1 MRDNLCRAAEVI
13 FQKRQEESVM
23 NATAV
28 IRKKKRWWQSYAI
41 WFILPAFVLYTLFVM
56 IPTFNSIY
64 LSFTSWDGISEN
76 VRYIGFDNFKEI
88 WESPRVHN
96 ALTNTII
103 VAVSLVLLENV
114 VALVLAI
121 LVDQVRW
128 FRNLFRSIFYFPV
141 LMSGIIMGFIWM
153 IILNYNFGVVNQLLD
168 MTGLS
173 AIKTDWL
180 GNPDFALLSIILSTV
195 WKASGYYMI
204 IYLAGLQGIP
214 QELLEA
220 ASIDGA
226 GKWKQFRH
234 VTFPLLAGAT
244 TVCVMLSMINSLK
257 LFDQIAVMTNGGPGF
272 ATETLTYI
280 IYKVAFGEGRQGF
293 GTALAIVLFI
303 LILIISLI
311 QIRLL
316 RKREVEM

>member
-1 MRDNLCRAAEVI
+1 
-13 FQKRQEESVM
+13 M
-23 NATAV
+23 NATATGR
-28 IRKKKRWWQSYAI
+28 RKKSGWRGYAI
-41 WFILPAFVLYTLFVM
+41 WFIFPAFLLYSLFVM
-56 IPTFNSIY
+56 TPTLSSIY
-64 LSFTSWDGISEN
+64 LSFTSWDGISEHI
-76 VRYIGFDNFKEI
+76 RYIGWDNFQEI
-88 WESPRVHN
+88 GESPRVHN
-96 ALTNTII
+96 ALKNTIL
-103 VAVSLVLLENV
+103 VAIALVLLENV
-114 VALVLAI
+114 VALALAI

-168 MTGLS
+168 AVGLS
-173 AIKTDWL
+173 SLKTDWL
-180 GNPDFALLSIILSTV
+180 GNPDYALLSIILSTV

-280 IYKVAFGEGRQGF
+280 IYRVAFGEGRQGF
-293 GTALAIVLFI
+293 GTALAMVLFA
-303 LILIISLI
+303 LILIISLV

-316 RKREVEM
+316 RKREVQM

>member
-1 MRDNLCRAAEVI
+1 
-13 FQKRQEESVM
+13 M
-23 NATAV
+23 NATATG
-28 IRKKKRWWQSYAI
+28 RKKKSGWRGYAI
-41 WFILPAFVLYTLFVM
+41 WFILPAFLLYSLFVM
-56 IPTFNSIY
+56 TPTLSSIY

-76 VRYIGFDNFKEI
+76 IRYIGWDNFKEI
-88 WESPRVHN
+88 GESPRVHN
-96 ALTNTII
+96 ALKNTIL
-103 VAVSLVLLENV
+103 VAIALVLLENV
-114 VALVLAI
+114 VALALAI

-168 MTGLS
+168 AVGLS
-173 AIKTDWL
+173 SLKTDWL
-180 GNPDFALLSIILSTV
+180 GNPDYALLSIILSTV

-280 IYKVAFGEGRQGF
+280 IYRVAFGEGRQGF
-293 GTALAIVLFI
+293 GTALAMVLFA
-303 LILIISLI
+303 LILIISLV

-316 RKREVEM
+316 RKREVQM

>member
-1 MRDNLCRAAEVI
+1 
-13 FQKRQEESVM
+13 M
-23 NATAV
+23 NATLV
-28 IRKKKRWWQSYAI
+28 KKNKKKWWRNYAI
-41 WFILPAFVLYTLFVM
+41 WFILPSFVLYTAFVM
-56 IPTFNSIY
+56 WPTFSSIN
-64 LSFTSWDGISEN
+64 LSFTSWDGINPE
-76 VRYIGFDNFKEI
+76 VRYIGLDNFKEI

-96 ALTNTII
+96 ALKNSII
-103 VAVSLVLLENV
+103 LAIALVILENV
-114 VALVLAI
+114 VALGLAV
-121 LVDQVRW
+121 LVDKVRW
-128 FRNLFRSIFYFPV
+128 MRNIFRSIFYFPV

-168 MTGLS
+168 MIGLS
-173 AIKTDWL
+173 SWKVDWL
-180 GNPDFALLSIILSTV
+180 GNPNFALASIILSTV

-226 GKWKQFRH
+226 GRWKQFIH

-244 TVCVMLSMINSLK
+244 TVCVMLSMIGSLK

-280 IYKVAFGEGRQGF
+280 IYRVAFGEGRQGF
-293 GTALAIVLFI
+293 GTALAIVLF
-303 LILIISLI
+303 LVILIISLI
-311 QIRLL
+311 QIKLL
-316 RKREVEM
+316 RKREVQM

>member
-1 MRDNLCRAAEVI
+1 
-13 FQKRQEESVM
+13 M
-23 NATAV
+23 NAVNSGT
-28 IRKKKRWWQSYAI
+28 KKKRWWQNYAI
-41 WFILPAFVLYTLFVM
+41 WFILPAFLLYSIFVM
-56 IPTFNSIY
+56 VPTFSSIY

-76 VRYIGFDNFKEI
+76 IRYIGLDNFKEI
-88 WESPRVHN
+88 WDSPRVHN

-103 VAVSLVLLENV
+103 VAIALVLLENI
-114 VALVLAI
+114 VALILAL

-128 FRNLFRSIFYFPV
+128 FKNLFRSIFYFPV

-168 MTGLS
+168 MVGLS
-173 AIKTDWL
+173 ALKTDWL
-180 GNPDFALLSIILSTV
+180 GNPDYALLSIILSTV

-280 IYKVAFGEGRQGF
+280 IYRVAFGEGRQGF

-311 QIRLL
+311 QIRVL
-316 RKREVEM
+316 RKREVQM

>member
-1 MRDNLCRAAEVI
+1 
-13 FQKRQEESVM
+13 M
-23 NATAV
+23 NAVHSGT
-28 IRKKKRWWQSYAI
+28 KKKRWWRDYAI
-41 WFILPAFVLYTLFVM
+41 WFILPALLLYITFVM
-56 IPTFNSIY
+56 VPTFSSIY
-64 LSFTSWDGISEN
+64 LSFTSWDGLSDDI
-76 VRYIGFDNFKEI
+76 RYIGLENFKEI
-88 WESPRVHN
+88 WDSPRVRN
-96 ALTNTII
+96 ALSNTII
-103 VAVSLVLLENV
+103 VAAALVLLENI

-128 FRNLFRSIFYFPV
+128 FKNLFRSIFYFPV

-168 MTGLS
+168 MIGLS
-173 AIKTDWL
+173 ALKTDWL
-180 GNPDFALLSIILSTV
+180 GNPDYALLSIILSTV
-195 WKASGYYMI
+195 WKAAGYYMI

-280 IYKVAFGEGRQGF
+280 IYRVAFGEGRQGF

-316 RKREVEM
+316 RKREVQM